1 MELLM
6 QEFHMYLLDIKSR
19 PKLNGQHDN
28 REMSS
33 IRLNLL
39 TKTTW
44 KLKTA
49 GGILV
54 FQLLVQVWICRDL
67 SKIWLDYI
75 LYITITKLVLNMTV
89 FVIKRTEFYINMT
102 GFVLNDSVCSKKY
115 LDFPKYVWICT
126 KYV

>member
-6 QEFHMYLLDIKSR
+6 QEFHMYLLDIKSI

-28 REMSS
+28 RDMSS

-44 KLKTA
+44 KLKTP

-54 FQLLVQVWICRDL
+54 FRLLVQVWDKTASGTGRSNKKDILHSRSAPPFSMGQDCLWNRKKHNVGDL
-67 SKIWLDYI
+67 NPHVQWDLHEDKLD
-75 LYITITKLVLNMTV
+75 K
-89 FVIKRTEFYINMT
+89 
-102 GFVLNDSVCSKKY
+102 G
-115 LDFPKYVWICT
+115 LDI
-126 KYV
+126 